1 MATTRDVVIGFGVG
15 QALPVRLDDEEIQRL
30 QTALREGGWFELKHD
45 DGIAH
50 IRLDTVVYV
59 RIDKDEHRVGFG

>member
-1 MATTRDVVIGFGVG
+1 MAERDVVIGFGVG
-15 QALPVRLDDEEIQRL
+15 QSLPVRLDDAEIQRL
-30 QTALREGGWFELKHD
+30 RDALSGDGWFELQHD
-45 DGIAH
+45 DGTAH